1 VAQARSHHQRGRQN
15 GGPPPQGGVVPEFY
29 HGLQQLAAAAN
40 RSVSSGYQ
48 WRQTLPEPDAVMPT
62 ADIKRSR
69 QGWKV
74 STLRDWAE
82 NRQEPLRTDL
92 LEALKK
98 LEATER
104 EYRATQRR
112 W

>member
-1 VAQARSHHQRGRQN
+1 M
-15 GGPPPQGGVVPEFY
+15 PEFY